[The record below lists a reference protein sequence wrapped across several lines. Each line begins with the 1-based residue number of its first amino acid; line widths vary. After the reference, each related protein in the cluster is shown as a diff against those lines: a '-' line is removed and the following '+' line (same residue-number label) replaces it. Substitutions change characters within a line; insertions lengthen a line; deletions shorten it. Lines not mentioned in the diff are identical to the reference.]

1 MIAGDASGSG
11 SSSDETSDEVAA
23 LTPLGTDVIVGMTD
37 KARRGRLT
45 DDEVRRLREIDA
57 GSAEFETSR
66 SVLMAQYEASGD
78 RRAHC
83 EVAGEVLR
91 LDRNAADPQ
100 FNLEMGKCHLRQG
113 RYQDALQSARVAELH
128 AQDIP
133 SRIRTDRQLKI
144 WEIQAKAYKGLYQG
158 SENLDYLDDSIAVWK
173 RYRHLA
179 QNTYRQRE
187 AERADGEIR
196 ALTELKDGAL

>member
-1 MIAGDASGSG
+1 MS
-11 SSSDETSDEVAA
+11 
-23 LTPLGTDVIVGMTD
+23 D
-37 KARRGRLT
+37 KARRGRLS
-45 DDEVRRLREIDA
+45 DDEVRRLRDI
-57 GSAEFETSR
+57 GAESSDFESSR
-66 SVLMAQYEASGD
+66 SVLMAQYEAAGD

-91 LDRNAADPQ
+91 LDRNQADPQ

-113 RYQDALQSARVAELH
+113 RYQDALDSARVAELH

-144 WEIQAKAYKGLYQG
+144 WEVQAKAYKGLYQG
-158 SENLDYLDDSIAVWK
+158 SENLDYLDDSIAIWK

-196 ALTELKDGAL
+196 ALSELKDGAL